1 MNVVQKGKEETKTTA
16 ASLKAAFAVA
26 KNGRPSAS
34 GLRGICC
41 FLNFGEGI
49 GNH

>member
-1 MNVVQKGKEETKTTA
+1 MNVVQKGKEETKTA

-49 GNH
+49 GNY